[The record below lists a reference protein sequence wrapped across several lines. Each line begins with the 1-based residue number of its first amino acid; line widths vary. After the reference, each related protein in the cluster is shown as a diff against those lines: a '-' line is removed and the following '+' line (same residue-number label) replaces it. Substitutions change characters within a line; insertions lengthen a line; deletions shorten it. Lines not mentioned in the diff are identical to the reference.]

1 MTGPVHQF
9 HLGLWFNTPDDA
21 IKAGCPGDV
30 TPFSGEHTA
39 GIQAL
44 STRGFAD
51 LQGPLQEI
59 KP

>member
-1 MTGPVHQF
+1 V
-9 HLGLWFNTPDDA
+9 WFNTPADA

-30 TPFSGEHTA
+30 TPFSGEHAA

-44 STRGFAD
+44 STRSFAD
-51 LQGPLQEI
+51 LQGPLQDV